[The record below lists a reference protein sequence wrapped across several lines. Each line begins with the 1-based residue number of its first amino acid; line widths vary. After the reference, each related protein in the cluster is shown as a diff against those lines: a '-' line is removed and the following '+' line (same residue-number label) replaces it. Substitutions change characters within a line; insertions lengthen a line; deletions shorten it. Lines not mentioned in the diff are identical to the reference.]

1 MDEYVVEYFNSR
13 VRDTIEE
20 WPSDVTADFG
30 RILELVTIHG
40 PNLRMPYSRAMGDGL
55 FELRARG
62 SSGHARALYCFR
74 AGRRVIVL
82 HAFRKKTR
90 QTADHDLALARRR
103 LKELF
108 RG

>member
-1 MDEYVVEYFNSR
+1 MNDFIIEYFNAS
-13 VRDTIEE
+13 VLETIGE
-20 WPSDVTADFG
+20 WPADVVADYG
-30 RILELVTIHG
+30 RVLELACTHG
-40 PNLRMPYSRAMGDGL
+40 PRLKMPYSRAMGGGL

-74 AGRRVIVL
+74 TGQRIVIL

-90 QTADHDLALARRR
+90 QTADHDLAVARRR
-103 LKELF
+103 LKEIA

>member
-13 VRDTIEE
+13 VLETVED
-20 WPSDVTADFG
+20 WPADVTADYG
-30 RILELVTIHG
+30 RILELVTVHG

-62 SSGHARALYCFR
+62 SSGQARALYCFR
-74 AGRRVIVL
+74 SGRRVIVL
-82 HAFRKKTR
+82 HAFRKKTQ